1 MLEAIPMRVLPIMF
15 ASAVLMAQPQATL
28 VLVNGN
34 IRTMSA
40 AQPHADAVAVLGS
53 RIVAVGGNDEV
64 KQWIGPGTRVVDL
77 HGRLVVPGFNDAHV
91 HFFYGGQALAS
102 VQLRSAGSP
111 EEFRDRIAKFAA
123 TLPAGRWILNG
134 EWDHENW
141 TPARLPTRQLI
152 DAVTGDRPVFVS
164 RLDGHM
170 GLANTVALKL
180 AGIDRYTPDPAGGAI
195 VRDERGEPTGILKD
209 AAIDL
214 IARVI
219 PAPHAD
225 EIAEAVRAAM
235 RYAAENGVTSVQE
248 MANSSDASPSA
259 QKFRRDVL
267 AVYQN
272 LLRAGELNVRIS
284 VYGPLALWEQLA
296 AAGVTA
302 PFGGEKLQI
311 GGLKG
316 YADGSLGS
324 STALLF
330 HPYLDAPQT
339 SGLAAEDLIPVSKM
353 QDRIIGADAAGL
365 QVAIH
370 AIGDKANATIL
381 DLYQEAER
389 HNGPRDRRFRIEHA
403 QHLRQQDIS
412 RFAALHVI
420 ASMQPIHLADDG
432 RWAEK
437 RVGPEVI
444 GGTYAFRSLLDSGAT
459 LVFGSDWPV
468 APMVP
473 LAGIE
478 AAVTRRTLDG
488 KHPDGWVPEQKISVE
503 EAVRAFTVGSA
514 YASFDEK
521 IKGSVAVGKLADLAV
536 ISADIFK
543 IAPKDIGQA
552 RVDMTIF
559 DGRVIY
565 DRGQ

>member
-1 MLEAIPMRVLPIMF
+1 MF